1 MPDAIE
7 QRLAELAHDLRV
19 DVPDGLEDVVMER
32 VHDARPAR
40 RWRRWVA
47 GLLLGVLAGGVVASP
62 VGATIREWLGFHGV
76 AVTSGDPVTSS
87 PTVPA
92 ATGGTALAE
101 AAGLAGFE
109 PVVPE
114 VLGAPDAVEV
124 SDDAS
129 VVSLSW
135 TTDNGTV
142 RLDEFL
148 GTIEP
153 LFWKTAPE
161 AEHVMVAGRDALW
174 LPTPHRVTVLGPD
187 GDVRQLPSRLAAPTL
202 VWLHGDLTLR
212 LEGDL
217 DLDEAV
223 AAAESV
229 DPGTS
234 P

>member
-19 DVPDGLEDVVMER
+19 DVPAGLADSVMDR
-32 VHDARPAR
+32 VHGARPAR
-40 RWRRWVA
+40 RWRRWVV
-47 GLLLGVLAGGVVASP
+47 GLLLGALAGGVVASP
-62 VGATIREWLGFHGV
+62 VGATLREWFGFHGV
-76 AVTSGDPVTSS
+76 AVTSGDRVTSS

-92 ATGGTALAE
+92 ASGGADLAE
-101 AAGLAGFE
+101 AAALAGFE
-109 PVVPE
+109 PVVPDA
-114 VLGAPDAVEV
+114 LGAPDAVEV

-135 TTDNGTV
+135 TTDDGTV

-148 GTIEP
+148 GTVEP

-161 AEHVMVAGRDALW
+161 AEHVAVAGRDALW
-174 LPTPHRVTVLGPD
+174 LPTPHRVTVLAPG
-187 GDVRQLPSRLAAPTL
+187 GDVRQLPSRLSAPTL
-202 VWLHGDLTLR
+202 VWLSGDLTLR

-217 DLDEAV
+217 GLDEAV
-223 AAAESV
+223 AVAESV
-229 DPGTS
+229 DTGTS

>member
-7 QRLAELAHDLRV
+7 QRLADLAHDLRV
-19 DVPDGLEDVVMER
+19 DVPDGLDAAVMER
-32 VHDARPAR
+32 VRGARPAR

-76 AVTSGDPVTSS
+76 AVTSGDPVTTS

-92 ATGGTALAE
+92 ASGDADLE
-101 AAGLAGFE
+101 AAAGQAGFA
-109 PVVPE
+109 PVVPDAW
-114 VLGAPDAVEV
+114 GAPDAVEV
-124 SDDAS
+124 SDDGL

-135 TTDNGTV
+135 TTDDGTV
-142 RLDEFL
+142 RLDEFR
-148 GTIEP
+148 GTVEP

-161 AEHVMVAGRDALW
+161 AEHVAVAGRDALW
-174 LPTPHRVTVLGPD
+174 LPMPHRVTVLGPD
-187 GDVRQLPSRLAAPTL
+187 GDVRQLHSRLAAPTL
-202 VWLHGDLTLR
+202 VWLHDDLTLR

-223 AAAESV
+223 AVAESV
-229 DPGTS
+229 R
-234 P
+234 